1 MSVPPL
7 CLSEPFLVV
16 LSLLPHLHRVQ
27 ARSLLNDGPIIRYL
41 RVDNTPGCSVP
52 LTVTPCPSICF
63 CFDPIFE
70 LYLGCR
76 PVVFPL
82 ITRRKLSIKSVKWDA
97 ASGLNGRTAI
107 CSNSAAFKVLTVCFL
122 GPYVTINL
130 RLGSAALK
138 NEKPDCFCLVGD
150 DGGVIW
156 RGPREMSPSAQIAPV
171 RAGGRVTVFRNN
183 FLIDFVI
190 NSSSTILMPGSWD
203 GEEGRG
209 FQQ

>member
-1 MSVPPL
+1 M
-7 CLSEPFLVV
+7 
-16 LSLLPHLHRVQ
+16 
-27 ARSLLNDGPIIRYL
+27 PIIRYL
-41 RVDNTPGCSVP
+41 CVNNMLWCYVP

-70 LYLGCR
+70 LYLGCW

-97 ASGLNGRTAI
+97 MSGLNGRTAI

-138 NEKPDCFCLVGD
+138 NEKPDCFCLLVD
-150 DGGVIW
+150 DDLWFGAVL
-156 RGPREMSPSAQIAPV
+156 V
-171 RAGGRVTVFRNN
+171 RWDLLPKLPPWEPGRVTVFRNN

-190 NSSSTILMPGSWD
+190 NSSSTILMHESSDW
-203 GEEGRG
+203 
-209 FQQ
+209 

>member
-1 MSVPPL
+1 M
-7 CLSEPFLVV
+7 V
-16 LSLLPHLHRVQ
+16 LSPFPHLHGAQ

-41 RVDNTPGCSVP
+41 HVDSTPGCPAP

-63 CFDPIFE
+63 CSDPIFE

-156 RGPREMSPSAQIAPV
+156 LGPGEMSPYAQIAPE
-171 RAGGRVTVFRNN
+171 RARGRVTVFGNN

-190 NSSSTILMPGSWD
+190 NSSSTISMRGSWD
-203 GEEGRG
+203 G
-209 FQQ
+209 